1 MGKNQKSV
9 GRKKGVQIMGEQQKE
24 TTELYR
30 LNYLIA
36 LSKKASSAEVR
47 KAKRRVNKIRG
58 FEFYK
63 GVK

>member
-1 MGKNQKSV
+1 MSEINEKQKP
-9 GRKKGVQIMGEQQKE
+9 

-36 LSKKASSAEVR
+36 LSKNATLAEVR
-47 KAKRRVNKIRG
+47 KAKRRVNEILKV
-58 FEFYK
+58 EFYR

>member
-1 MGKNQKSV
+1 
-9 GRKKGVQIMGEQQKE
+9 MGEQQKE

-36 LSKKASSAEVR
+36 LDKKTTPAEKR
-47 KAKRRVNKIRG
+47 KAKLRVNEIRG

-63 GVK
+63 GLK